1 VLNLQDCNIL
11 QNIIIFINF
20 IDIKKMQSDLALSTQ
35 KLNMNNYDMS
45 ELTYISLHRDG
56 DKILNAKDHTLS
68 AVRIDSLRI

>member
-20 IDIKKMQSDLALSTQ
+20 VDVKKMQSDLALSTQ

-45 ELTYISLHRDG
+45 ELTNISLYRDG
-56 DKILNAKDHTLS
+56 DKILNAKDHTFVGS
-68 AVRIDSLRI
+68 